1 MNMLVETGHNCGDR
15 ATNDPVTP
23 AMFPARLKKATCP
36 RRWLH
41 CSA

>member
-23 AMFPARLKKATCP
+23 AMFQRPG
-36 RRWLH
+36 
-41 CSA
+41 